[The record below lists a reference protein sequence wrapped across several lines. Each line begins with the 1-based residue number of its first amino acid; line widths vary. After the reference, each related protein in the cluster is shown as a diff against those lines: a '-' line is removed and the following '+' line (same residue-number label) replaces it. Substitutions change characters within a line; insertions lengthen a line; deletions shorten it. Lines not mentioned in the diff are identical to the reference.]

1 MGGTSLGGGE
11 SSVTKIS
18 MFLQFKEM
26 FYANACFMSIK
37 HVKVTVAA

>member
-18 MFLQFKEM
+18 MFLFKEM